1 MGYIFAA
8 MSCQLMKVKNQIF
21 QAKKGQ
27 KISNFELQTCNIP
40 QKKAENMYNKD
51 SARKSKI
58 SHKKIDFFAIF

>member
-1 MGYIFAA
+1 MAK
-8 MSCQLMKVKNQIF
+8 KVKNS
-21 QAKKGQ
+21 K
-27 KISNFELQTCNIP
+27 FELQKCYVP